1 MHILVTGGAGFIGS
15 HLVEYL
21 MSKDHSVHVV
31 DDLSTGRAEN
41 VSPFLRDPKFSF
53 DKADILTW
61 DGIWAATRAA
71 DQVFHLAGVVGVR
84 RVLSDPIR
92 VMATNIAGT
101 ERLLR
106 AVAAGQRRPR
116 MLLASTSE
124 VYGFS
129 GLPSQSEADDLTYK
143 AGNWTRWSYAVT
155 KLAGEH
161 FANAYAR
168 EKDLPISS
176 MRFFNMV
183 GPRQRGE
190 YGMVLPNFVRQA
202 VRGLPIVV
210 YGDGEQTRSFCDVR
224 DAVRMLTQ
232 VAAISPVP
240 GEVINL
246 GNDQEISINDLAT
259 LVRRRADSS
268 SAIVHAS
275 YADAYGE
282 HFDDVVRRR
291 PDLTRLKSMIDFAPR
306 WALTETIDDLIARER
321 RALAARGHSF
331 RRTAAAPVAAM
342 MPPAGVSAIAAN
354 EPLLRRSPALPVRRV
369 SGARP

>member
-1 MHILVTGGAGFIGS
+1 MVVDSPPIICKNIPGYVLTTSPEGRPHLRWPFVNLRTNKHMNILVTGGAGFIGS

-21 MSKDHSVHVV
+21 MSEGHSVHVV
-31 DDLSTGRAEN
+31 DDLSTGRSEN
-41 VSPFLRDPKFSF
+41 VSPFLGDPRFAF

-61 DGIWAATRAA
+61 DGLWPATGAA

-92 VMATNIAGT
+92 VMATNIAGA

-106 AVAAGQRRPR
+106 AVAAGKRCPR
-116 MLLASTSE
+116 VLLASTSE

-129 GLPSQSEADDLTYK
+129 GLPLQSEADDLTYK
-143 AGNWTRWSYAVT
+143 AGNGTRWSYAVT
-155 KLAGEH
+155 KLAAEH

-176 MRFFNMV
+176 LRFFNMV

-232 VAAISPVP
+232 VAAVSPVP

-246 GNDQEISINDLAT
+246 GNDQEISINDLAK

-268 SAIVHAS
+268 SAIVHTS

-306 WALTETIDDLIARER
+306 WTLTQTIDDLVARER

-331 RRTAAAPVAAM
+331 R
-342 MPPAGVSAIAAN
+342 
-354 EPLLRRSPALPVRRV
+354 
-369 SGARP
+369 